1 MDNFNTIIKQK
12 AEQFE
17 VPFNDAHWTEME
29 AKLIG
34 ISSSKKKTLFLGS
47 AFAVITVALSS
58 FFLFTPNTAANIST
72 IDQSVSTPTLDQPTL
87 SEKETT
93 NNTMI
98 TEEKTSEV
106 IPKQVVVKKEKTI
119 KEISSIVVAKKR
131 EALIPV
137 LKTKDKPVIKEN
149 VLQLKTTEAAP
160 IEELIIENSP
170 EKATSTISPKVS
182 ESNAPTNISTDR
194 IKNVRYKVYKDENL
208 SKKSVKLRLKS
219 FFSFFSFKKKLY
231 KVPLSK
237 SKSLKREK

>member
-98 TEEKTSEV
+98 TEEK
-106 IPKQVVVKKEKTI
+106 
-119 KEISSIVVAKKR
+119 
-131 EALIPV
+131 
-137 LKTKDKPVIKEN
+137 
-149 VLQLKTTEAAP
+149 
-160 IEELIIENSP
+160 
-170 EKATSTISPKVS
+170 
-182 ESNAPTNISTDR
+182 NI
-194 IKNVRYKVYKDENL
+194 
-208 SKKSVKLRLKS
+208 
-219 FFSFFSFKKKLY
+219 
-231 KVPLSK
+231 
-237 SKSLKREK
+237 